1 MGNILEVTDVVK
13 RFGGVVA
20 VNRVNLSVE
29 KGQIVGIIGP
39 NGAGKTT
46 LFSIISGFLKPDE
59 GNVAFNGERLSGL
72 APHRVVRKG
81 LTRSFQIVQVFA
93 EMTVHDSVVTAAL
106 LRRPMKSALRRADEV
121 LERVG
126 LSRKRLES
134 PSSLSL
140 QDKKMLEVAKCIAT
154 DPQLI
159 LLDEV
164 MAGLTLAEA
173 RAPIEIIKELRAD
186 GMTFLMVEH
195 VIPVVINLADR
206 MVVLNFGE
214 KIAEF
219 DPHRGRPRP
228 ASPRRLFRGRGHR
241 CLRLRGSSRGT
252 ANRTSSTR

>member
-93 EMTVHDSVVTAAL
+93 EMTVHEFGGDRGAAASSDEISTA
-106 LRRPMKSALRRADEV
+106 
-121 LERVG
+121 
-126 LSRKRLES
+126 SR
-134 PSSLSL
+134 
-140 QDKKMLEVAKCIAT
+140 
-154 DPQLI
+154 
-159 LLDEV
+159 
-164 MAGLTLAEA
+164 
-173 RAPIEIIKELRAD
+173 
-186 GMTFLMVEH
+186 
-195 VIPVVINLADR
+195 
-206 MVVLNFGE
+206 
-214 KIAEF
+214 
-219 DPHRGRPRP
+219 
-228 ASPRRLFRGRGHR
+228 
-241 CLRLRGSSRGT
+241 
-252 ANRTSSTR
+252 

>member
-1 MGNILEVTDVVK
+1 M
-13 RFGGVVA
+13 VA

-46 LFSIISGFLKPDE
+46 LFSIISGFLKPDA

-93 EMTVHDSVVTAAL
+93 EMTVHVSVVTAAL
-106 LRRPMKSALRRADEV
+106 LRRPMTSALRRADEV

-126 LSRKRLES
+126 LSQKRLES
-134 PSSLSL
+134 PFSLSL

-195 VIPVVINLADR
+195 VIPVVMNLADR

-214 KIAEF
+214 KIADSIPTEVVRDQQVRDAYF
-219 DPHRGRPRP
+219 GDE
-228 ASPRRLFRGRGHR
+228 AID
-241 CLRLRGSSRGT
+241 
-252 ANRTSSTR
+252 A

>member
-20 VNRVNLSVE
+20 VNGVNLSVE

-72 APHRVVRKG
+72 APHRVARKG
-81 LTRSFQIVQVFA
+81 LTRSFQIVQVFT

-106 LRRPMKSALRRADEV
+106 LRHPMNAALRRADEV
-121 LERVG
+121 LDRVG
-126 LSRKRLES
+126 LSPKRLDS

-173 RAPIEIIKELRAD
+173 RAPIEIIKELRAE

-195 VIPVVINLADR
+195 VIPVVMNLADR

-214 KIAEF
+214 KIA
-219 DPHRGRPRP
+219 DSTP
-228 ASPRRLFRGRGHR
+228 AEVVRDQQVRDAYFGDEGID
-241 CLRLRGSSRGT
+241 
-252 ANRTSSTR
+252 A